1 MHQRNHLT
9 NEKIRKKFDSQ
20 FDLVNYAISLATNM
34 IHTGREGRVKS
45 DTQNRAT
52 IILSEIINGKDQFD
66 DVIVRPRR
74 EESQYS
80 TADRH
85 NVQVIEEVDPE
96 AGSAKDKDR
105 KKKKKKT
112 FKE

>member
-74 EESQYS
+74 EENQYS

-85 NVQVIEEVDPE
+85 VQIIEEVDSE
-96 AGSAKDKDR
+96 DGSAKDKER

-112 FKE
+112 IKE